1 MDRRSF
7 LKTSATGTAALAA
20 ASLLPGCASSCKD
33 TKAASDVAINI
44 SFQEGTAPGATLAEK
59 LDVSEMTVSR
69 WVTNKI
75 QPSMSQF
82 IEMSKVL
89 NVDIRELVEVDPT
102 EISGSNTCD
111 A

>member
-1 MDRRSF
+1 MF
-7 LKTSATGTAALAA
+7 NFAHNLIIKTMAK
-20 ASLLPGCASSCKD
+20 KD
-33 TKAASDVAINI
+33 YRNRIRVVLSEKEVTNR
-44 SFQEGTAPGATLAEK
+44 TLAEK

-82 IEMSKVL
+82 IEISKIL
-89 NVDIRELVEVDPT
+89 NVDIKELVEVDPQ
-102 EISGSNTCD
+102 EISGCNTCD

>member
-1 MDRRSF
+1 MA
-7 LKTSATGTAALAA
+7 K
-20 ASLLPGCASSCKD
+20 KD
-33 TKAASDVAINI
+33 YRNRNRVVLSEKEVTNR
-44 SFQEGTAPGATLAEK
+44 TLAEK

-82 IEMSKVL
+82 IEISKVL